1 MVGGLQNVPTA
12 DNMGKLNLALLRYMS
27 SDDFRVLTAVE
38 MGMKNHELVPGAL
51 VATIANLKHGGCH
64 KHLRELCK
72 QKLLSYERG
81 KRYDGYR
88 LTNMGY
94 DYLALKT
101 LCSQG
106 LVQSV
111 GNQIGV
117 GKESDIYVAANEEGR
132 ELVLKIS
139 RLGRVCFRKLKEKR
153 DYHKHRNKASWIYLS
168 RLAAVKEF
176 AFMKA
181 LHDRGFPVPEPVGF
195 NRHCILM
202 ELINGHPLCH
212 VHDLED
218 PAQLYDQLMDLLVK
232 LGNCGLIHGDFNEF
246 NLMLS
251 SEDKPTLIDFPQMM
265 STSHPNAEW
274 YFDRDVNCVREFFKK
289 RFGYESELFPK
300 FSDIERDDTLDLET
314 AASGFSKEV
323 KEELDEA
330 VQQMKEDSEEDSDDD
345 EKDSLNDTDVHQPS
359 LSDRS
364 HHVAKATQKSTSCM
378 IKRFITDTQLQCKEK
393 ESSQNC
399 QDSSGTI
406 PQDYETTSVA
416 TGTTEDAC
424 HGDVGREAE
433 PVKLSVADISSL
445 SLGHSQEQAVDGEN
459 KDIVPEL
466 VTADKSD
473 GQPLEAHTRS
483 EDSRSVRTSYS
494 MTSCTTIAPEEIK
507 ARVKKQLT
515 NKERARSKKVI
526 VKGEA
531 SAVTRQ
537 RRDNRDTV
545 KQDLQFWG

>member
-1 MVGGLQNVPTA
+1 
-12 DNMGKLNLALLRYMS
+12 MGKLNLTMLRYMS
-27 SDDFRVLTAVE
+27 SEDFRVLTAVE

-88 LTNMGY
+88 LTNTGY

-106 LVQSV
+106 FVHSV

-117 GKESDIYVAANEEGR
+117 GKESDIYVASDEEGR
-132 ELVLKIS
+132 DLVLKIS

-153 DYHKHRNKASWIYLS
+153 DYHKHRNKASWLYLS

-181 LHDRGFPVPEPVGF
+181 LHDRGFPVPVPVGF

-202 ELINGHPLCH
+202 ELINGHPLCQ
-212 VHDLED
+212 VHELDD
-218 PAQLYDQLMDLLVK
+218 PAQLYDQLMDLLVR

-289 RFGYESELFPK
+289 RFGYESELYPK

-330 VQQMKEDSEEDSDDD
+330 VQQMKEDLEDDSGDD
-345 EKDSLNDTDVHQPS
+345 EKEASNNTDDLH
-359 LSDRS
+359 LSTSSEKNHGTRG
-364 HHVAKATQKSTSCM
+364 QKSTSCM
-378 IKRFITDTQLQCKEK
+378 MERFIADTQLRPDKSETSESVLCSNDKLSTNHQGTVSSKTAEGMA
-393 ESSQNC
+393 ESSH
-399 QDSSGTI
+399 
-406 PQDYETTSVA
+406 V
-416 TGTTEDAC
+416 TEA
-424 HGDVGREAE
+424 RLPNAA
-433 PVKLSVADISSL
+433 LSSL
-445 SLGHSQEQAVDGEN
+445 SLEGSKEKETEQEDL
-459 KDIVPEL
+459 VPEL
-466 VTADKSD
+466 VSVQSEIALDKN
-473 GQPLEAHTRS
+473 
-483 EDSRSVRTSYS
+483 EDVKSVRTFSV
-494 MTSCTTIAPEEIK
+494 TSCTTIAPEEIK

-515 NKERARSKKVI
+515 NRERALKKKIV

-537 RRDNRDTV
+537 RRENRETV
-545 KQDLQFWG
+545 KQDLHFWS

>member
-1 MVGGLQNVPTA
+1 
-12 DNMGKLNLALLRYMS
+12 MGKLNLTLLRYMS

-106 LVQSV
+106 LVNSV

-132 ELVLKIS
+132 DLVLKIS

-153 DYHKHRNKASWIYLS
+153 DYHKHRNKASWLYLS

-246 NLMLS
+246 NLMLNA
-251 SEDKPTLIDFPQMM
+251 EDKPTLIDFPQMM

-323 KEELDEA
+323 KEELEEA
-330 VQQMKEDSEEDSDDD
+330 VQQMKEDSEEDSGDD
-345 EKDSLNDTDVHQPS
+345 EKESLNDVHDSHQPS
-359 LSDRS
+359 SS
-364 HHVAKATQKSTSCM
+364 HKDQHTAKATQKTTSCM
-378 IKRFITDTQLQCKEK
+378 MERFITDTQLQSKER
-393 ESSQNC
+393 ENIQNQ
-399 QDSSGTI
+399 QDSSETI
-406 PQDYETTSVA
+406 LEDCQDTSLITETERNA
-416 TGTTEDAC
+416 CRRDASN
-424 HGDVGREAE
+424 GVE
-433 PVKLSVADISSL
+433 PVQLSEASISSL
-445 SLGHSQEQAVDGEN
+445 SLRDSQEKEADSED
-459 KDIVPEL
+459 KDTVPEL
-466 VTADKSD
+466 IPQDGSD
-473 GQPLEAHTRS
+473 EQPVATHTRS
-483 EDSRSVRTSYS
+483 EDSRSIGTYYS

-515 NKERARSKKVI
+515 SKERARSKKVV

-537 RRDNRDTV
+537 RRDNRDTM
-545 KQDLQFWG
+545 KQDLHIWG

>member
-1 MVGGLQNVPTA
+1 
-12 DNMGKLNLALLRYMS
+12 MGKLNLTLLRYMS

-106 LVQSV
+106 LVNSV

-132 ELVLKIS
+132 DLVLKIS

-153 DYHKHRNKASWIYLS
+153 DYHKHRNKASWLYLS

-246 NLMLS
+246 NLMLNA
-251 SEDKPTLIDFPQMM
+251 EDKPTLIDFPQMM

-323 KEELDEA
+323 KEELEEA
-330 VQQMKEDSEEDSDDD
+330 VQQMKEDSEEHSGDD
-345 EKDSLNDTDVHQPS
+345 EKESLNDVHDSHQPS
-359 LSDRS
+359 SS
-364 HHVAKATQKSTSCM
+364 HKDQHTAKATQKTTSCM
-378 IKRFITDTQLQCKEK
+378 MERFITDTQLQSKER
-393 ESSQNC
+393 ENIQNQQDSSETILENC
-399 QDSSGTI
+399 QD
-406 PQDYETTSVA
+406 TSL
-416 TGTTEDAC
+416 TTEANETERNACRRDASN
-424 HGDVGREAE
+424 GVE
-433 PVKLSVADISSL
+433 PVQLSDASISSL
-445 SLGHSQEQAVDGEN
+445 SLRDSQEKEADSED
-459 KDIVPEL
+459 KDTVPEL
-466 VTADKSD
+466 IPQDGSD
-473 GQPLEAHTRS
+473 DQPVATHTRS
-483 EDSRSVRTSYS
+483 EDSRSIRTYYS

-515 NKERARSKKVI
+515 SKERARSKKVV

-537 RRDNRDTV
+537 RRDNRDTM
-545 KQDLQFWG
+545 KQDLHIWG

>member
-1 MVGGLQNVPTA
+1 
-12 DNMGKLNLALLRYMS
+12 MGKLNLTLLRYMS

-64 KHLRELCK
+64 KHLRDLCK

-106 LVQSV
+106 LVHSV

-132 ELVLKIS
+132 DLVLKIS
-139 RLGRVCFRKLKEKR
+139 RLGRVSFRRLKEKR
-153 DYHKHRNKASWIYLS
+153 DYHKHRNKASWLYLS

-202 ELINGHPLCH
+202 ELINGYPLCQ

-218 PAQLYDQLMDLLVK
+218 PAQLYDQLMDLVVR

-246 NLMLS
+246 NLMLDDH
-251 SEDKPTLIDFPQMM
+251 DKPTLIDFPQMM

-289 RFGYESELFPK
+289 RFGYESELYPK
-300 FSDIERDDTLDLET
+300 FSDIERDDALDLET

-330 VQQMKEDSEEDSDDD
+330 VQQMREDVEEDSSGS
-345 EKDSLNDTDVHQPS
+345 EGETSKDAGDLNEAGCPEEEQNRQKTAQ
-359 LSDRS
+359 
-364 HHVAKATQKSTSCM
+364 KAGSCM
-378 IKRFITDTQLQCKEK
+378 MERFIADTRLQSMHS
-393 ESSQNC
+393 ESSQDL
-399 QDSSGTI
+399 QGTD
-406 PQDYETTSVA
+406 QVTTGNEGEEDQSKAGVTGSCDGSVQ
-416 TGTTEDAC
+416 
-424 HGDVGREAE
+424 
-433 PVKLSVADISSL
+433 LSAADLSPL
-445 SLGHSQEQAVDGEN
+445 SLKEHIQKQANGEEE
-459 KDIVPEL
+459 DVVPEL
-466 VTADKSD
+466 VRADGGVGRDGSD
-473 GQPLEAHTRS
+473 
-483 EDSRSVRTSYS
+483 DVRSVRTYS
-494 MTSCTTIAPEEIK
+494 VTSCTTIAPEEIK

-515 NKERARSKKVI
+515 SKERSRSKKVI

-545 KQDLQFWG
+545 KQDLHFWG

>member
-1 MVGGLQNVPTA
+1 
-12 DNMGKLNLALLRYMS
+12 MGKLNLTLLRYMS

-106 LVQSV
+106 LVNSV

-132 ELVLKIS
+132 DLVLKIS

-153 DYHKHRNKASWIYLS
+153 DYHKHRNKASWLYLS

-218 PAQLYDQLMDLLVK
+218 PAQLYDQLMDLLIK

-246 NLMLS
+246 NLMLNA
-251 SEDKPTLIDFPQMM
+251 EDKPTLIDFPQMM

-323 KEELDEA
+323 KEELEEA
-330 VQQMKEDSEEDSDDD
+330 VQQMKEDSEEDSGED
-345 EKDSLNDTDVHQPS
+345 EKESLNDVHDSHQPS
-359 LSDRS
+359 SS
-364 HHVAKATQKSTSCM
+364 HKDQHTAKATQKTTSCM
-378 IKRFITDTQLQCKEK
+378 MERFITDTQLQSKER
-393 ESSQNC
+393 ENIQNQ
-399 QDSSGTI
+399 QDSSETI
-406 PQDYETTSVA
+406 LEDCQDTSL
-416 TGTTEDAC
+416 TTEAKETERNACRRDASNS
-424 HGDVGREAE
+424 VE
-433 PVKLSVADISSL
+433 PVQLSDASISSL
-445 SLGHSQEQAVDGEN
+445 SLRDSQEKEADSED
-459 KDIVPEL
+459 KDTVPEL
-466 VTADKSD
+466 IPQDESD
-473 GQPLEAHTRS
+473 EQPVATHTRS
-483 EDSRSVRTSYS
+483 EDSRSVRTYYS

-515 NKERARSKKVI
+515 SKERARSKKVV

-537 RRDNRDTV
+537 RRDNRDTM
-545 KQDLQFWG
+545 KQDLHIWG

>member
-1 MVGGLQNVPTA
+1 
-12 DNMGKLNLALLRYMS
+12 MGKLNLTMLRYMS
-27 SDDFRVLTAVE
+27 SEDFRVLTAVE

-88 LTNMGY
+88 LTNTGY

-106 LVQSV
+106 MVHSV

-117 GKESDIYVAANEEGR
+117 GKESDIYVASDEEGR
-132 ELVLKIS
+132 DLVLKIS

-181 LHDRGFPVPEPVGF
+181 LHDRGFPVPVPVGF

-202 ELINGHPLCH
+202 ELINGHPLCQ
-212 VHDLED
+212 VHDLDD
-218 PAQLYDQLMDLLVK
+218 PAQLYDQLMDLLVR

-251 SEDKPTLIDFPQMM
+251 SEDKLTLIDFPQMM
-265 STSHPNAEW
+265 STSHPNAHW

-289 RFGYESELFPK
+289 RFGYESELYPK
-300 FSDIERDDTLDLET
+300 FTDIERDDTLDLET

-323 KEELDEA
+323 KEELNEA
-330 VQQMKEDSEEDSDDD
+330 VQQMAEDAEGDSGDD
-345 EKDSLNDTDVHQPS
+345 EKEASTGTDDLQQS
-359 LSDRS
+359 TSS
-364 HHVAKATQKSTSCM
+364 EKTHVTSTRGQKTTSCM
-378 IKRFITDTQLQCKEK
+378 MERFIADTLLQPENSETSGSLPCSNDRVCMDRQGTVCSKATEEMEK
-393 ESSQNC
+393 NSQN
-399 QDSSGTI
+399 
-406 PQDYETTSVA
+406 
-416 TGTTEDAC
+416 TGTSGQVTEAQLPN
-424 HGDVGREAE
+424 AA
-433 PVKLSVADISSL
+433 LSSL
-445 SLGHSQEQAVDGEN
+445 SFEGSKEKCTDDEAEDV
-459 KDIVPEL
+459 VPEL
-466 VTADKSD
+466 VRKDCSDEQSETTHDKN
-473 GQPLEAHTRS
+473 
-483 EDSRSVRTSYS
+483 EDVRSVRTFSV
-494 MTSCTTIAPEEIK
+494 TSCTTIAPEEIK

-515 NKERARSKKVI
+515 NRERALKKKIV

-537 RRDNRDTV
+537 RRENRETV
-545 KQDLQFWG
+545 KQDLHFWS

>member
-1 MVGGLQNVPTA
+1 MVGGLQNVPTT
-12 DNMGKLNLALLRYMS
+12 DNMGKLNLTLLRYMS

-202 ELINGHPLCH
+202 ELIKGHPLCH

-359 LSDRS
+359 TSDRS
-364 HHVAKATQKSTSCM
+364 HHVARATQKTTSCM
-378 IKRFITDTQLQCKEK
+378 MERFITDTQLQCEEK
-393 ESSQNC
+393 ESSQNH
-399 QDSSGTI
+399 QDSSETI
-406 PQDYETTSVA
+406 PQDYETSLA
-416 TGTTEDAC
+416 TGTTKDAC
-424 HGDVGREAE
+424 DGDVGREAE
-433 PVKLSVADISSL
+433 PVQLSVADISSL
-445 SLGHSQEQAVDGEN
+445 SLGHSQEEAVDGEN

>member
-1 MVGGLQNVPTA
+1 
-12 DNMGKLNLALLRYMS
+12 MGKLNLTLLRYMS

-88 LTNMGY
+88 LTNTGY

-106 LVQSV
+106 LVNSV

-132 ELVLKIS
+132 DLVLKIS

-153 DYHKHRNKASWIYLS
+153 DYHKHRNKASWLYLS

-246 NLMLS
+246 NLMLNA
-251 SEDKPTLIDFPQMM
+251 EDKPTLIDFPQMM
-265 STSHPNAEW
+265 STSHHNAEW

-323 KEELDEA
+323 KEELEEIRCTCQVKRNVNTYGIHLGLGEA
-330 VQQMKEDSEEDSDDD
+330 CEAQYNEDVERLAGLLAEAKSLQELATDLPVNVRRLVASGPYEALKRVRLVRVASSLANTAGRPAYDRYFLSRRELLSLLQQMPALRELHCDASQAIGSLEEGELALFARLEVVHLLHEAPEANASSEEPFAPCAQFLVAHCPNVREVQVFVMKTPDVYAD
-345 EKDSLNDTDVHQPS
+345 LNMAGP
-359 LSDRS
+359 
-364 HHVAKATQKSTSCM
+364 A
-378 IKRFITDTQLQCKEK
+378 
-393 ESSQNC
+393 N
-399 QDSSGTI
+399 
-406 PQDYETTSVA
+406 
-416 TGTTEDAC
+416 
-424 HGDVGREAE
+424 
-433 PVKLSVADISSL
+433 
-445 SLGHSQEQAVDGEN
+445 
-459 KDIVPEL
+459 
-466 VTADKSD
+466 
-473 GQPLEAHTRS
+473 
-483 EDSRSVRTSYS
+483 
-494 MTSCTTIAPEEIK
+494 
-507 ARVKKQLT
+507 
-515 NKERARSKKVI
+515 
-526 VKGEA
+526 
-531 SAVTRQ
+531 
-537 RRDNRDTV
+537 
-545 KQDLQFWG
+545 

>member
-1 MVGGLQNVPTA
+1 
-12 DNMGKLNLALLRYMS
+12 MGKLNLTLLRYMS

-106 LVQSV
+106 LVHSV

-132 ELVLKIS
+132 DLVLKIS
-139 RLGRVCFRKLKEKR
+139 RLGRVSFRRLKEKR
-153 DYHKHRNKASWIYLS
+153 DYHKHRNKASWLYLS

-202 ELINGHPLCH
+202 ELINGYPLCQ
-212 VHDLED
+212 VHDLEE
-218 PAQLYDQLMDLLVK
+218 PAQLYDQLMDLVVR

-246 NLMLS
+246 NLMLDGK
-251 SEDKPTLIDFPQMM
+251 DKPTLIDFPQMM

-289 RFGYESELFPK
+289 RFGYESELYPK

-330 VQQMKEDSEEDSDDD
+330 VQQMKENIEQDSSGD
-345 EKDSLNDTDVHQPS
+345 EGEASNDARD
-359 LSDRS
+359 LSDS
-364 HHVAKATQKSTSCM
+364 GSPEEEQSKQKTAQKAGNCM
-378 IKRFITDTQLQCKEK
+378 MERFIADTQLQSIDA
-393 ESSQNC
+393 ES
-399 QDSSGTI
+399 
-406 PQDYETTSVA
+406 PQDLLCSDQVTAGNEAENLCNKVSAEVEDQ
-416 TGTTEDAC
+416 TGTTGSCDGSAQLSA
-424 HGDVGREAE
+424 GD
-433 PVKLSVADISSL
+433 LSSL
-445 SLGHSQEQAVDGEN
+445 SLKEHKEKQANLEDEDV
-459 KDIVPEL
+459 VPEL
-466 VTADKSD
+466 VRAEGGVGRDGSD
-473 GQPLEAHTRS
+473 
-483 EDSRSVRTSYS
+483 DVRSVRTYS
-494 MTSCTTIAPEEIK
+494 VTSCTTIAPEEIK

-515 NKERARSKKVI
+515 NKERSRSKKVI

-537 RRDNRDTV
+537 RRENKDTV
-545 KQDLQFWG
+545 KQDLHFWG

>member
-1 MVGGLQNVPTA
+1 
-12 DNMGKLNLALLRYMS
+12 MGKLNLTLLRYMS

-64 KHLRELCK
+64 KHLRDLCK

-106 LVQSV
+106 LVHSV

-132 ELVLKIS
+132 DLVLKIS
-139 RLGRVCFRKLKEKR
+139 RLGRVSFRRLKEKR
-153 DYHKHRNKASWIYLS
+153 DYHKHRNKASWLYLS

-202 ELINGHPLCH
+202 ELINGYPLCQ
-212 VHDLED
+212 VHDLEE
-218 PAQLYDQLMDLLVK
+218 PAQLYDQLMDLVVR

-246 NLMLS
+246 NLMLDDH
-251 SEDKPTLIDFPQMM
+251 DKPTLIDFPQMM
-265 STSHPNAEW
+265 STSHANAEW

-289 RFGYESELFPK
+289 RFGYESELYPK
-300 FSDIERDDTLDLET
+300 FSDIERDSTLDLET

-330 VQQMKEDSEEDSDDD
+330 VQQMKEDVEEDSSDS
-345 EKDSLNDTDVHQPS
+345 EEEASKDARDLKETGFPEEEQSQQKAPQKA
-359 LSDRS
+359 RS
-364 HHVAKATQKSTSCM
+364 GM
-378 IKRFITDTQLQCKEK
+378 MERFMADTQLQPIDSESLQERCADQVTTGNEGEEEQSKADVTRSLDGSVQLGDLSSISLKEHEEK
-393 ESSQNC
+393 QVNC
-399 QDSSGTI
+399 
-406 PQDYETTSVA
+406 
-416 TGTTEDAC
+416 ED
-424 HGDVGREAE
+424 E
-433 PVKLSVADISSL
+433 
-445 SLGHSQEQAVDGEN
+445 
-459 KDIVPEL
+459 DIVPEL
-466 VTADKSD
+466 VSIGGGVGRDGSD
-473 GQPLEAHTRS
+473 
-483 EDSRSVRTSYS
+483 DVRSVRTYS
-494 MTSCTTIAPEEIK
+494 VTSCTTIAPEEVK
-507 ARVKKQLT
+507 ARVKQQLT
-515 NKERARSKKVI
+515 KKERSRSKKVI

-537 RRDNRDTV
+537 RRENRDTV
-545 KQDLQFWG
+545 KQDLHFWG

>member
-1 MVGGLQNVPTA
+1 MPTTVK
-12 DNMGKLNLALLRYMS
+12 MGKLNLTLLRYMS

-106 LVQSV
+106 LVNSV

-132 ELVLKIS
+132 DLVLKIS

-153 DYHKHRNKASWIYLS
+153 DYHKHRNKASWLYLS

-218 PAQLYDQLMDLLVK
+218 PAQLYDQLMDLLIK

-246 NLMLS
+246 NLMLNA
-251 SEDKPTLIDFPQMM
+251 EDKPTLIDFPQMM

-323 KEELDEA
+323 KEELEEA
-330 VQQMKEDSEEDSDDD
+330 VQQMKEDSEEDSGED
-345 EKDSLNDTDVHQPS
+345 EKESLNDVHDSHQPS
-359 LSDRS
+359 SS
-364 HHVAKATQKSTSCM
+364 HKDQHTAKATQKTTSCM
-378 IKRFITDTQLQCKEK
+378 MERFITDTQLQSKER
-393 ESSQNC
+393 ENIQNQ
-399 QDSSGTI
+399 QDSSETI
-406 PQDYETTSVA
+406 LEDCQDTSL
-416 TGTTEDAC
+416 TTEAKETERNACRRDASNS
-424 HGDVGREAE
+424 VE
-433 PVKLSVADISSL
+433 PVQLSDASISSL
-445 SLGHSQEQAVDGEN
+445 SLRDSQEKEADSED
-459 KDIVPEL
+459 KDTVPEL
-466 VTADKSD
+466 ILQDGSD
-473 GQPLEAHTRS
+473 EQPVATHTRS
-483 EDSRSVRTSYS
+483 EDSRSIRTYYS

-515 NKERARSKKVI
+515 SKERARSKKVV

-537 RRDNRDTV
+537 RRDNRDTM
-545 KQDLQFWG
+545 KQDLHIWG

>member
-1 MVGGLQNVPTA
+1 
-12 DNMGKLNLALLRYMS
+12 MGKLNLTLLRYMS

-88 LTNMGY
+88 LTNTGY

-106 LVQSV
+106 LVHSV

-132 ELVLKIS
+132 DLVLKIS

-153 DYHKHRNKASWIYLS
+153 DYHKHRNKASWLYLS
-168 RLAAVKEF
+168 RLAAVKEY

-246 NLMLS
+246 NLMLN

-265 STSHPNAEW
+265 STSHRNAEW

-330 VQQMKEDSEEDSDDD
+330 VQQMKEDSEEDSGD
-345 EKDSLNDTDVHQPS
+345 EDKDSLNDTNVHQPGPS
-359 LSDRS
+359 EKDHRT
-364 HHVAKATQKSTSCM
+364 VKAAQKSASCM
-378 IKRFITDTQLQCKEK
+378 MERFITDTQLQCKEK
-393 ESSQNC
+393 ESSQND
-399 QDSSGTI
+399 QDNRETI
-406 PQDYETTSVA
+406 PEDGSETIPK
-416 TGTTEDAC
+416 TEKDSCNGDASR
-424 HGDVGREAE
+424 DVE
-433 PVKLSVADISSL
+433 PAQLSDANISSL
-445 SLGHSQEQAVDGEN
+445 SLGDSQEKTADNEDEDV
-459 KDIVPEL
+459 VPEL
-466 VTADKSD
+466 VPGDRND
-473 GQPLEAHTRS
+473 QQPVDVHTRS
-483 EDSRSVRTSYS
+483 EDSRSIRTYYS
-494 MTSCTTIAPEEIK
+494 VTSCTTIAPEEIK

-515 NKERARSKKVI
+515 SKERARSKKVI

>member
-1 MVGGLQNVPTA
+1 
-12 DNMGKLNLALLRYMS
+12 MGKLNLTMLRYMS
-27 SDDFRVLTAVE
+27 SEDFRVLTAVE

-51 VATIANLKHGGCH
+51 VASIANLKHGGCH

-88 LTNMGY
+88 LTNTGY

-106 LVQSV
+106 LVHSV

-117 GKESDIYVAANEEGR
+117 GKESDIYVASDEEGR
-132 ELVLKIS
+132 DLVLKIS

-181 LHDRGFPVPEPVGF
+181 LHDRGFPVPVPVGF

-202 ELINGHPLCH
+202 ELINGHPLCQ
-212 VHDLED
+212 VHDLDD
-218 PAQLYDQLMDLLVK
+218 PAQLYDQLMDLLVR

-251 SEDKPTLIDFPQMM
+251 SEDKPTLIDFPQMV
-265 STSHPNAEW
+265 STSHPNAQW

-289 RFGYESELFPK
+289 RFGYESELYPK
-300 FSDIERDDTLDLET
+300 FTDIERDDTLDLET
-314 AASGFSKEV
+314 TASGFSKEV

-330 VQQMKEDSEEDSDDD
+330 VQQMKEDEEDHSDDD
-345 EKDSLNDTDVHQPS
+345 EKEASNGADDFHQ
-359 LSDRS
+359 
-364 HHVAKATQKSTSCM
+364 STSTEKNSSASKIGKKTNSCM
-378 IKRFITDTQLQCKEK
+378 MERFIADTQLQPEK
-393 ESSQNC
+393 NGTSERLPINDDKVASVDHQGTTSSKTEDEMEETTQYTDTSSHVTGAKVSSTALSPLSV
-399 QDSSGTI
+399 DSS
-406 PQDYETTSVA
+406 
-416 TGTTEDAC
+416 
-424 HGDVGREAE
+424 
-433 PVKLSVADISSL
+433 K
-445 SLGHSQEQAVDGEN
+445 DGEE
-459 KDIVPEL
+459 DVVPEL
-466 VTADKSD
+466 VRKDCSDEQSKITHDKSD
-473 GQPLEAHTRS
+473 VK
-483 EDSRSVRTSYS
+483 SVRTFSV
-494 MTSCTTIAPEEIK
+494 TSCTTIAPEEIK

-515 NKERARSKKVI
+515 NRERALKKKIV

-537 RRDNRDTV
+537 RRENRETV
-545 KQDLQFWG
+545 KQDLYFWG

>member
-1 MVGGLQNVPTA
+1 
-12 DNMGKLNLALLRYMS
+12 MGKLNLTLLRYMS

-106 LVQSV
+106 LVNSV

-132 ELVLKIS
+132 DLVLKIS

-153 DYHKHRNKASWIYLS
+153 DYHKHRNKASWLYLS

-246 NLMLS
+246 NLMLNA
-251 SEDKPTLIDFPQMM
+251 EDKPTLIDFPQMM

-323 KEELDEA
+323 KEELEEA
-330 VQQMKEDSEEDSDDD
+330 VQQMKEDSEEDSGDD
-345 EKDSLNDTDVHQPS
+345 EKESLNDVHDSHQPS
-359 LSDRS
+359 SS
-364 HHVAKATQKSTSCM
+364 HKDQHTAKAAQKTTSCM
-378 IKRFITDTQLQCKEK
+378 MERFITDTQLQSKER
-393 ESSQNC
+393 ENIQNQ
-399 QDSSGTI
+399 QDSSETI
-406 PQDYETTSVA
+406 LEDCQDTSL
-416 TGTTEDAC
+416 TTEANETERNACRRDASN
-424 HGDVGREAE
+424 GVE
-433 PVKLSVADISSL
+433 PVQLSDASISSL
-445 SLGHSQEQAVDGEN
+445 SLRDSQEKEADSED
-459 KDIVPEL
+459 KDTVPEL
-466 VTADKSD
+466 IPQDGSD
-473 GQPLEAHTRS
+473 NQPVATHTRS
-483 EDSRSVRTSYS
+483 EDSRSIRTYYS

-515 NKERARSKKVI
+515 SKERARSKKVV

-537 RRDNRDTV
+537 RRDNRDTM
-545 KQDLQFWG
+545 KQDLHIWG

>member
-1 MVGGLQNVPTA
+1 
-12 DNMGKLNLALLRYMS
+12 MGKLNLTMLRYMS
-27 SDDFRVLTAVE
+27 SEDFRVLTAVE

-88 LTNMGY
+88 LTNTGY

-106 LVQSV
+106 MVYSV

-117 GKESDIYVAANEEGR
+117 GKESDIYVASDEEGR
-132 ELVLKIS
+132 DLVLKIS

-153 DYHKHRNKASWIYLS
+153 DYHKHRNKASWLYLS

-181 LHDRGFPVPEPVGF
+181 LHDRGFPVPVPVGF

-202 ELINGHPLCH
+202 ELINGHPLCQ
-212 VHDLED
+212 VHDLGD
-218 PAQLYDQLMDLLVK
+218 PAQLYDQLMDLLVR

-246 NLMLS
+246 NLMVS

-265 STSHPNAEW
+265 STSHPNAQW

-289 RFGYESELFPK
+289 RFGYESELYPK
-300 FSDIERDDTLDLET
+300 FTDIERDDTLDLET

-323 KEELDEA
+323 KEELNEA
-330 VQQMKEDSEEDSDDD
+330 VQQMTEDVEGDSGDD
-345 EKDSLNDTDVHQPS
+345 EKEVSNDTDDFHQPS
-359 LSDRS
+359 SSEKNFIGTRG
-364 HHVAKATQKSTSCM
+364 QKTANCM
-378 IKRFITDTQLQCKEK
+378 MERFIADTQLQPENNETSGSRPCSNDRVSTDRQGTVRSRAAE
-393 ESSQNC
+393 ESSENTG
-399 QDSSGTI
+399 SGSQVTEVQV
-406 PQDYETTSVA
+406 PNAALSALSFEGSEEGHTGGEAEDVVPVLVRKDCRDEQSETTHDKD
-416 TGTTEDAC
+416 EDF
-424 HGDVGREAE
+424 
-433 PVKLSVADISSL
+433 
-445 SLGHSQEQAVDGEN
+445 
-459 KDIVPEL
+459 
-466 VTADKSD
+466 
-473 GQPLEAHTRS
+473 
-483 EDSRSVRTSYS
+483 RSVRTFSV
-494 MTSCTTIAPEEIK
+494 TSCTTIAPEEIK
-507 ARVKKQLT
+507 ARVRKQLT
-515 NKERARSKKVI
+515 NRERAQKKKIV

-537 RRDNRDTV
+537 RRENRETV
-545 KQDLQFWG
+545 KQDLHFWS

>member
-1 MVGGLQNVPTA
+1 
-12 DNMGKLNLALLRYMS
+12 MGKLNLTLLRYMS

-88 LTNMGY
+88 LTNTGY

-106 LVQSV
+106 LVNSV

-132 ELVLKIS
+132 DLVLKIS

-153 DYHKHRNKASWIYLS
+153 DYHKHRNKASWLYLS

-246 NLMLS
+246 NLMLNA
-251 SEDKPTLIDFPQMM
+251 EDKPTLIDFPQMM
-265 STSHPNAEW
+265 STSHHNAEW

-323 KEELDEA
+323 KEELEEA
-330 VQQMKEDSEEDSDDD
+330 VQQMKEDSEEDDGDD
-345 EKDSLNDTDVHQPS
+345 EKKSLNDMHDSDQPS
-359 LSDRS
+359 SSDKDR
-364 HHVAKATQKSTSCM
+364 HTAKATQKAKSCM
-378 IKRFITDTQLQCKEK
+378 MERFITDAHLQSEER
-393 ESSQNC
+393 ESIQNRQVSSEIILQDC
-399 QDSSGTI
+399 QATSLTTERNACSGDASSGVEPVQLSDANISTLSLGDSQENEVDSEDKGTVLELI
-406 PQDYETTSVA
+406 PQDGSDEQPVA
-416 TGTTEDAC
+416 T
-424 HGDVGREAE
+424 
-433 PVKLSVADISSL
+433 
-445 SLGHSQEQAVDGEN
+445 
-459 KDIVPEL
+459 
-466 VTADKSD
+466 
-473 GQPLEAHTRS
+473 HTRG
-483 EDSRSVRTSYS
+483 EDSRSIRTYYS

-515 NKERARSKKVI
+515 SKERARSKKVV

-545 KQDLQFWG
+545 KQDLHFWG

>member
-1 MVGGLQNVPTA
+1 MLTSI
-12 DNMGKLNLALLRYMS
+12 NMGKLNLTLLRYMS

-106 LVQSV
+106 LVHSV

-132 ELVLKIS
+132 DLVLKIS

-168 RLAAVKEF
+168 RLAAVKEY

-246 NLMLS
+246 NLMLN

-300 FSDIERDDTLDLET
+300 FNDIERDDTLDLET

-330 VQQMKEDSEEDSDDD
+330 VQQMKEDSEEDSGDDD
-345 EKDSLNDTDVHQPS
+345 KDSLKDTNVHQPS
-359 LSDRS
+359 SSEKNHQR
-364 HHVAKATQKSTSCM
+364 AKAAQKPASHIM
-378 IKRFITDTQLQCKEK
+378 ERFIADTQQQCKDEA
-393 ESSQNC
+393 SFQND
-399 QDSSGTI
+399 QDNCKTILEDGSETI
-406 PQDYETTSVA
+406 PESEK
-416 TGTTEDAC
+416 GTRSEDASR
-424 HGDVGREAE
+424 DVV
-433 PVKLSVADISSL
+433 PTQVSNADISSL
-445 SLGHSQEQAVDGEN
+445 SLGDSQEKTMGNEDE
-459 KDIVPEL
+459 DIVPEL
-466 VTADKSD
+466 VPGDRSD
-473 GQPLEAHTRS
+473 QQPVEAHTRS
-483 EDSRSVRTSYS
+483 EDSRSIRTYYS

-515 NKERARSKKVI
+515 SKERARSKKVI

-537 RRDNRDTV
+537 RRENRDTV
-545 KQDLQFWG
+545 KQDLHFWG